1 VARILPTVVVLALLG
16 CTAAAF
22 AVTEGLKLEHSPVA
36 NTHVGKVVAPDSLA
50 NQTVPIAFL
59 LRKPDRVSVD
69 LVNGSGDVVRRLAHS
84 RREPAGNLQFTW
96 NGRADNGEVV
106 PDGTYRPRVHLAN
119 AHKTIVLPNPIRMDA
134 SPPII
139 KLVSVTPRSFSPNGD
154 FVNDFIRVQYLTNEK
169 ARALLYVDGDPK
181 TRVKRYLRTG
191 KIDWGG
197 KAARYLKPGHHLIR
211 LQALDLATNLGR
223 PSRALPV
230 LVHYLELRPRGVQVK
245 TGRRFGFR
253 VITDAKSYTVHLG
266 SLHARRSGRLLTLR
280 APVPGRYVLRVA
292 VRGHVEK
299 ARVTVTP

>member
-22 AVTEGLKLEHSPVA
+22 AVTEGLKLEHSPIA

-50 NQTVPIAFL
+50 NKTVPIAFL
-59 LRKPDRVSVD
+59 LRKQDRVSVE
-69 LVNGSGDVVRRLAHS
+69 LINGNGDVVRRLVRS
-84 RREPAGNLQFTW
+84 RREPSGNLQFTW

-134 SPPII
+134 SPPFI
-139 KLVSVTPRSFSPNGD
+139 KLVSVTPRVFSPNGD
-154 FVNDFIRVQYLTNEK
+154 FVNDFVRVQYLTNEK

-197 KAARYLKPGHHLIR
+197 KAARYLRPGRHLIR
-211 LQALDLATNLGR
+211 LQALDLATNLGP

-230 LVHYLELRPRGVQVK
+230 FVRFVEVRPHAVKVK
-245 TGRRFGFR
+245 TGKRFSLR
-253 VITDAKSYTVHLG
+253 VLTDAKSYAVHLG
-266 SLHARRSGRLLTLR
+266 SLHARRSGPVLTLR
-280 APVPGRYVLRVA
+280 APAPGHYALRVA
-292 VRGHVEK
+292 VRRHV
-299 ARVTVTP
+299 ARALVVVTP

>member
-1 VARILPTVVVLALLG
+1 MARILPTVVVLALLG

-69 LVNGSGDVVRRLAHS
+69 LVNGNGDVVRRLAHS

-119 AHKTIVLPNPIRMDA
+119 ARKTIVLPNPIRMDA

-139 KLVSVTPRSFSPNGD
+139 KLVSVTPGSFSPNGD

-169 ARALLYVDGDPK
+169 SRALLYVDGDPK

-197 KAARYLKPGHHLIR
+197 KAARYLRPGRHLIR

-230 LVHYLELRPRGVQVK
+230 FVHYLELRPRAVQVK

-280 APVPGRYVLRVA
+280 APAPGRYVLRVA
-292 VRGHVEK
+292 VRGDVEK